1 MCEKMEVTFINEIHA
16 LTCYWVSN
24 LRIKE
29 VLALLISPMMLSVAS
44 ADLQKDRVTGLVA
57 IHWYEPLLDVSATDI
72 KRFPEGIMVSTE
84 SAIKLIDR
92 LLWIQDICTLGT
104 ENGTLQCKTT
114 EEPVV
119 ATVSSGW
126 FTRLKSASTE

>member
-1 MCEKMEVTFINEIHA
+1 
-16 LTCYWVSN
+16 
-24 LRIKE
+24 
-29 VLALLISPMMLSVAS
+29 
-44 ADLQKDRVTGLVA
+44 
-57 IHWYEPLLDVSATDI
+57 
-72 KRFPEGIMVSTE
+72 MVSTE

-119 ATVSSGW
+119 ATVSSG
-126 FTRLKSASTE
+126 